1 MMYKLSYGTFE
12 NSHYITA
19 SHVTRFHNAA
29 RGFRVSLPHD
39 TPKNLG
45 SWHKFG
51 YAWEHSQR
59 HRIVST
65 NQCWALQVCPSSAWA
80 LKDITFHLL
89 FVSIRPPTGSSYLDS
104 CAAHFL

>member
-65 NQCWALQVCPSSAWA
+65 NQFRCIFLIDRDLQDLCF
-80 LKDITFHLL
+80 LKGMHIRTDITFKL
-89 FVSIRPPTGSSYLDS
+89 
-104 CAAHFL
+104 